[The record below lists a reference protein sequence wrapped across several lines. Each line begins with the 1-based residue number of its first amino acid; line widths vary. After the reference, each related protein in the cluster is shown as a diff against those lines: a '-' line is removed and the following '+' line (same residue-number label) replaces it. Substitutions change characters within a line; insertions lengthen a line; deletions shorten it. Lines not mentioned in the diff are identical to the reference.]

1 MRQLPVRA
9 GLVLLIGLVIATQ
22 AALAVTVNLT
32 PSKDNTLY
40 EDAAGAQSNG
50 AGSHVFVGRT
60 AINELR
66 RTAIA
71 FDIAGNI
78 PADATIDSVTL
89 TMNMSRTI
97 VGPEIATLHRAVAD
111 WGEGASDAPGQEGIG
126 APPAP
131 GDATWL
137 HRFFDTSV
145 WGTPGGDF
153 SATASA
159 SQTIDQNGPYTW
171 GSTAG
176 MIDDV
181 QSWLDN
187 PGSNFGWIVL
197 GEEGTSLPTAKRFDS
212 RESVGTGPVL
222 TVDFTTDGGGPG
234 PDPTGIPTV
243 SEWGLF
249 LMLLLL
255 LSAGTILFGQRRAL
269 LAGANQGFDA
279 GAFTRPP
286 LAAGLFFKTL
296 VAVAGFAMVALLTT
310 FALAGEVA
318 AVDVT
323 GTVLCVPVLAYLIH
337 LWLAPRK
344 E

>member
-1 MRQLPVRA
+1 MRQLPVRV
-9 GLVLLIGLVIATQ
+9 GLVLLVGLVVATQ
-22 AALAVTVNLT
+22 MALAVTVNLA

-40 EDAAGAQSNG
+40 EDANGEQSNG

-60 AINELR
+60 AIGDLR

-89 TMNMSRTI
+89 TMTMSRTI
-97 VGPEIATLHRAVAD
+97 VGPEVATLHRAAAD
-111 WGEGASDAPGQEGIG
+111 WGEGASDAGGQEGVG
-126 APPAP
+126 APPAA
-131 GDATWL
+131 GDATWI
-137 HRFFDTSV
+137 HRFFNTSF

-171 GSTAG
+171 GSTPEMVA
-176 MIDDV
+176 DV
-181 QSWLDN
+181 QSWLDD
-187 PGSNFGWIVL
+187 PGSNFGWIIL
-197 GEEGTSLPTAKRFDS
+197 GEEGTTLPTAKRFDS
-212 RESVGTGPVL
+212 RETVATGPFL
-222 TVDFTTDGGGPG
+222 TVNFTTGGGPG
-234 PDPTGIPTV
+234 PGPGGVPTV

-255 LSAGTILFGQRRAL
+255 LSVGTILFGQRRAL
-269 LAGANQGFDA
+269 LAGPNEGFTA
-279 GAFTRPP
+279 GGFTRPP
-286 LAAGLFFKTL
+286 LAAGLYVKTL
-296 VAVAGFAMVALLTT
+296 AAVAGFAIAALLTA
-310 FALAGEVA
+310 FAMGGEIT

-337 LWLAPRK
+337 LWLTPRK